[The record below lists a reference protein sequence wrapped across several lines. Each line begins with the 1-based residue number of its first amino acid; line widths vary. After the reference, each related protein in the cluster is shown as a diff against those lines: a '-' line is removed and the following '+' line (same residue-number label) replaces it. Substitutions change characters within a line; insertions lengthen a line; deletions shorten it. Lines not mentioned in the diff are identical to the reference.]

1 MGFTLP
7 NNNCFFS
14 NYHLKTITPFPKN
27 HDLLP
32 LKIATRLFYSVLG
45 FLYKIAYLFLKVING
60 IASLLSS
67 TSPLSDLNTLG
78 HPPGYSILM
87 AGVFSLLGES
97 NPAIQFVQ
105 IICDALAAVMIFL
118 IVAELFP
125 LGAAVIAG
133 MLAALSPQFA
143 WNSVL
148 LLPDSLAVLPILI
161 AIYCLARAVRRPR
174 LVTFIITGVLVGL
187 SCWLRANAMLLT
199 FFFAAAVPLLIKGE
213 RKWRYALTVVC
224 GTLLIVLPLTIRN
237 AIVFHRFIPLS
248 LGAGQTL
255 LEGIAD
261 YDPQGRFGIPNTD
274 VGIMKQEAEQFQRP
288 DYYGMLFN
296 PDGVERERARL
307 NPGFTFD
314 SFVTG
319 KANQLARAAAIQVSE
334 NPGISYNPLFVYGGV
349 GLGKTHLVQAIGNFV
364 ASQRPDAKIRYIHA
378 EQYVTDVVR
387 AYQQKS
393 FDEFKRYYHS
403 LDLLLIDDIQFF
415 SNKGRTQ
422 EEFFYAFNALVE
434 AHKQIVITCDTYP
447 KEISGMEERLISRFG
462 WGLTVAIEPPE
473 LEMRVAIV
481 LKKAEA
487 ESVVLSEDI
496 AFFIAKHIRSNV
508 RELEGALKKVLA
520 FSRFNA
526 RELSLDL
533 AKDALRDILN
543 VANRQITVEN
553 IQKTVA
559 EFFKLKIS
567 DMHSKRRTRNVAR
580 PRQVAMALAKDLT
593 QMSLPEI
600 GEAFG
605 NRDHTTVLH
614 ACRMIASLRK
624 QDSVMNRDYLVLE
637 QVLKG

>member
-1 MGFTLP
+1 MQP
-7 NNNCFFS
+7 S
-14 NYHLKTITPFPKN
+14 ARAAP
-27 HDLLP
+27 
-32 LKIATRLFYSVLG
+32 
-45 FLYKIAYLFLKVING
+45 
-60 IASLLSS
+60 
-67 TSPLSDLNTLG
+67 
-78 HPPGYSILM
+78 
-87 AGVFSLLGES
+87 E
-97 NPAIQFVQ
+97 PAIQ
-105 IICDALAAVMIFL
+105 
-118 IVAELFP
+118 
-125 LGAAVIAG
+125 
-133 MLAALSPQFA
+133 
-143 WNSVL
+143 
-148 LLPDSLAVLPILI
+148 
-161 AIYCLARAVRRPR
+161 
-174 LVTFIITGVLVGL
+174 
-187 SCWLRANAMLLT
+187 
-199 FFFAAAVPLLIKGE
+199 E
-213 RKWRYALTVVC
+213 R
-224 GTLLIVLPLTIRN
+224 
-237 AIVFHRFIPLS
+237 S
-248 LGAGQTL
+248 
-255 LEGIAD
+255 
-261 YDPQGRFGIPNTD
+261 
-274 VGIMKQEAEQFQRP
+274 
-288 DYYGMLFN
+288 
-296 PDGVERERARL
+296 RL
-307 NPGFTFD
+307 NRGFTFD

-319 KANQLARAAAIQVSE
+319 KANQLARAAAIQVAE

-349 GLGKTHLVQAIGNFV
+349 GLGKTHLVQAIGNQV
-364 ASQRPDAKIRYIHA
+364 ADRRPDARIRYIHA

-447 KEISGMEERLISRFG
+447 KEIAGMEERLISRFG

-487 ESVVLSEDI
+487 EAVQVSEEI

-520 FSRFNA
+520 FARFTA

-533 AKDALRDILN
+533 AKEALRDILN
-543 VANRQITVEN
+543 LNSRQVSVEG

-559 EFFKLKIS
+559 EYFKIKIS
-567 DMHSKRRTRNVAR
+567 DMHSKRRSRNVAR

-614 ACRMIASLRK
+614 ACRTIASLRAR
-624 QDSVMNRDYLVLE
+624 DTSLNRDYLVLE

>member
-1 MGFTLP
+1 MQNLWDACLRRLEQELP
-7 NNNCFFS
+7 AQQFN
-14 NYHLKTITPFPKN
+14 TWI
-27 HDLLP
+27 
-32 LKIATRLFYSVLG
+32 R
-45 FLYKIAYLFLKVING
+45 
-60 IASLLSS
+60 
-67 TSPLSDLNTLG
+67 PLSPEADAPDDTLTLTA
-78 HPPGYSILM
+78 P
-87 AGVFSLLGES
+87 
-97 NPAIQFVQ
+97 NRFVLELVRERFVAR
-105 IICDALAAVMIFL
+105 IERLAAE
-118 IVAELFP
+118 ASGRELGVR
-125 LGAAVIAG
+125 LV
-133 MLAALSPQFA
+133 
-143 WNSVL
+143 
-148 LLPDSLAVLPILI
+148 
-161 AIYCLARAVRRPR
+161 LARANDAPARPAA
-174 LVTFIITGVLVGL
+174 
-187 SCWLRANAMLLT
+187 SAAPRAL
-199 FFFAAAVPLLIKGE
+199 PESGIQE
-213 RKWRYALTVVC
+213 R
-224 GTLLIVLPLTIRN
+224 
-237 AIVFHRFIPLS
+237 S
-248 LGAGQTL
+248 
-255 LEGIAD
+255 
-261 YDPQGRFGIPNTD
+261 
-274 VGIMKQEAEQFQRP
+274 
-288 DYYGMLFN
+288 
-296 PDGVERERARL
+296 RL
-307 NPGFTFD
+307 NRAFSFD

-319 KANQLARAAAIQVSE
+319 KANQLARAAALQVAE

-349 GLGKTHLVQAIGNFV
+349 GLGKTHLVQAIGNQV
-364 ASQRPDAKIRYIHA
+364 ADRRPQARIRYIHA

-447 KEISGMEERLISRFG
+447 KEIAGMEERLISRFG

-487 ESVVLSEDI
+487 EAAAVSEEI

-520 FSRFNA
+520 FARFTG

-533 AKDALRDILN
+533 AKEALRDILN
-543 VANRQITVEN
+543 LNSRQVSVEG

-559 EFFKLKIS
+559 EYFKIKIS

-614 ACRMIASLRK
+614 ACRTIASLRTR
-624 QDSVMNRDYLVLE
+624 DNSLNRDYLVLE

>member
-1 MGFTLP
+1 MQNLWDACLRRLEQELPAQQFNTWIRPLAPEADAGSDTL
-7 NNNCFFS
+7 
-14 NYHLKTITPFPKN
+14 
-27 HDLLP
+27 
-32 LKIATRLFYSVLG
+32 V
-45 FLYKIAYLFLKVING
+45 
-60 IASLLSS
+60 
-67 TSPLSDLNTLG
+67 
-78 HPPGYSILM
+78 
-87 AGVFSLLGES
+87 
-97 NPAIQFVQ
+97 
-105 IICDALAAVMIFL
+105 LAAPNRFVL
-118 IVAELFP
+118 ELVRERFAARIERLATEACGRE
-125 LGAAVIAG
+125 LGLRLV
-133 MLAALSPQFA
+133 
-143 WNSVL
+143 
-148 LLPDSLAVLPILI
+148 
-161 AIYCLARAVRRPR
+161 LARASEMVPRPALAPAR
-174 LVTFIITGVLVGL
+174 
-187 SCWLRANAMLLT
+187 
-199 FFFAAAVPLLIKGE
+199 AAAEPAPAAE
-213 RKWRYALTVVC
+213 R
-224 GTLLIVLPLTIRN
+224 G
-237 AIVFHRFIPLS
+237 
-248 LGAGQTL
+248 
-255 LEGIAD
+255 
-261 YDPQGRFGIPNTD
+261 
-274 VGIMKQEAEQFQRP
+274 
-288 DYYGMLFN
+288 
-296 PDGVERERARL
+296 RL
-307 NPGFTFD
+307 NRGFTFD

-319 KANQLARAAAIQVSE
+319 KANQLARAAAIQVAE
-334 NPGISYNPLFVYGGV
+334 NPGISYNPLFIYGGV
-349 GLGKTHLVQAIGNFV
+349 GLGKTHLVQAIGNHLADV
-364 ASQRPDAKIRYIHA
+364 RPQARIRYSHA

-447 KEISGMEERLISRFG
+447 KEIAGMEERLISRFG

-487 ESVVLSEDI
+487 DSIALSEDI

-520 FSRFNA
+520 FARFNA

-533 AKDALRDILN
+533 AKEALRDILN
-543 VANRQITVEN
+543 VASRQVSVEG

-559 EFFKLKIS
+559 EYFKIKIS
-567 DMHSKRRTRNVAR
+567 DMHSKKRNRNVAR

-614 ACRMIASLRK
+614 ACRTIASLRK
-624 QDSVMNRDYLVLE
+624 QDTGLNRDYLILE

>member
-1 MGFTLP
+1 M
-7 NNNCFFS
+7 
-14 NYHLKTITPFPKN
+14 
-27 HDLLP
+27 
-32 LKIATRLFYSVLG
+32 
-45 FLYKIAYLFLKVING
+45 
-60 IASLLSS
+60 
-67 TSPLSDLNTLG
+67 
-78 HPPGYSILM
+78 
-87 AGVFSLLGES
+87 
-97 NPAIQFVQ
+97 
-105 IICDALAAVMIFL
+105 
-118 IVAELFP
+118 
-125 LGAAVIAG
+125 
-133 MLAALSPQFA
+133 
-143 WNSVL
+143 
-148 LLPDSLAVLPILI
+148 
-161 AIYCLARAVRRPR
+161 
-174 LVTFIITGVLVGL
+174 
-187 SCWLRANAMLLT
+187 
-199 FFFAAAVPLLIKGE
+199 
-213 RKWRYALTVVC
+213 
-224 GTLLIVLPLTIRN
+224 
-237 AIVFHRFIPLS
+237 
-248 LGAGQTL
+248 
-255 LEGIAD
+255 
-261 YDPQGRFGIPNTD
+261 
-274 VGIMKQEAEQFQRP
+274 
-288 DYYGMLFN
+288 
-296 PDGVERERARL
+296 
-307 NPGFTFD
+307 
-314 SFVTG
+314 
-319 KANQLARAAAIQVSE
+319 
-334 NPGISYNPLFVYGGV
+334 
-349 GLGKTHLVQAIGNFV
+349 QAIGNFV
-364 ASQRPDAKIRYIHA
+364 AAKRPDAKIRYIHA

-447 KEISGMEERLISRFG
+447 KEILGMEERLISRFG

-487 ESVVLSEDI
+487 EAVVLSEDI

-520 FSRFNA
+520 YSRFNG

-567 DMHSKRRTRNVAR
+567 DMHSKKRNRNVAR

-614 ACRMIASLRK
+614 ACRTIASLRK
-624 QDSVMNRDYLVLE
+624 QDSVINRDYLVLE

>member
-1 MGFTLP
+1 MQNLWDACLRRLEQELPAQQFNTWIRPLSPDGAAGPDTLVLAAP
-7 NNNCFFS
+7 NRFVLELVRDRFAARIERLATEAS
-14 NYHLKTITPFPKN
+14 GRELGLRLVLAKAAEAA
-27 HDLLP
+27 
-32 LKIATRLFYSVLG
+32 ATRG
-45 FLYKIAYLFLKVING
+45 AEI
-60 IASLLSS
+60 
-67 TSPLSDLNTLG
+67 T
-78 HPPGYSILM
+78 
-87 AGVFSLLGES
+87 
-97 NPAIQFVQ
+97 QR
-105 IICDALAAVMIFL
+105 AA
-118 IVAELFP
+118 EGP
-125 LGAAVIAG
+125 S
-133 MLAALSPQFA
+133 ML
-143 WNSVL
+143 
-148 LLPDSLAVLPILI
+148 
-161 AIYCLARAVRRPR
+161 
-174 LVTFIITGVLVGL
+174 
-187 SCWLRANAMLLT
+187 
-199 FFFAAAVPLLIKGE
+199 
-213 RKWRYALTVVC
+213 
-224 GTLLIVLPLTIRN
+224 
-237 AIVFHRFIPLS
+237 
-248 LGAGQTL
+248 
-255 LEGIAD
+255 
-261 YDPQGRFGIPNTD
+261 
-274 VGIMKQEAEQFQRP
+274 
-288 DYYGMLFN
+288 
-296 PDGVERERARL
+296 ERARL
-307 NPGFTFD
+307 NRAFSFD

-319 KANQLARAAAIQVSE
+319 KANQLARAAAVQVAE

-349 GLGKTHLVQAIGNFV
+349 GLGKTHLVQAIGNQV
-364 ASQRPDAKIRYIHA
+364 ADQRPQARIRYIHA

-434 AHKQIVITCDTYP
+434 AHKQIVITCDSYP
-447 KEISGMEERLISRFG
+447 KEITGMEERLISRFG

-487 ESVVLSEDI
+487 DAIELSEEI

-520 FSRFNA
+520 FARFTG

-533 AKDALRDILN
+533 AKEALRDILN
-543 VANRQITVEN
+543 LNSRQVSVEG

-559 EFFKLKIS
+559 EYFKIKVS
-567 DMHSKRRTRNVAR
+567 DMHSKKRSRNLAR

-614 ACRMIASLRK
+614 ACRTIASLRK
-624 QDSVMNRDYLVLE
+624 HDNGLNRDYLVLE